1 MESGF
6 GEGWE
11 GGARLTLQ
19 GQCLGLLV
27 VNSGDESSVREAAQ
41 VACPPGSWETL
52 SPRAELPTGPLPSK
66 PLPSS
71 TQSPPEPLPRA
82 GMGGARGLAG
92 TSKAKLHLPEAVLHR
107 SWHRAYP
114 PALMVNC
121 LPFSDFNTL
130 FIKPKIFR
138 GKVNT

>member
-1 MESGF
+1 MGSGL
-6 GEGWE
+6 GEGRE

-27 VNSGDESSVREAAQ
+27 VNSGEERAQCVRATQA
-41 VACPPGSWETL
+41 ACP
-52 SPRAELPTGPLPSK
+52 PRAELPPG

-71 TQSPPEPLPRA
+71 TRSPPEPLSRA
-82 GMGGARGLAG
+82 RMGGAQGLAG

-114 PALMVNC
+114 RALVVNY
-121 LPFSDFNTL
+121 LPFNDFSTL
-130 FIKPKIFR
+130 FIKPKTFR
-138 GKVNT
+138 GKVNA